1 MSPSQKSTDVQCGE
15 LDRLR
20 YVANIPYTS
29 TLTMSSSNGVLG
41 LDDLKSLSKRS
52 KHSYDQIPVKD
63 LRKFKNN
70 KGLIK
75 DTEEFLVLYKFH
87 GPPSDDFEVFSL
99 DDFNKVPYVRGKDIP
114 ADQCALAYLPI
125 KVILPAGVTP
135 TREIITFF
143 QENEYIQLLQAHLA
157 YHCILYFETTK
168 VGWCRAGDW
177 FCNICKMMSWA
188 KRTYCHHTNLHKDDT
203 PTVFVKKD
211 IAICMPEVETGLA
224 MGNRVFALSGS
235 YLGMEVLDG
244 KPGKGKAGAK
254 NKKQSQRNSRHGG
267 GSSRSSDSSTSTA
280 PAIVSPPEV
289 TQPQPQKPQL
299 SITTFMSQSPSLNS
313 ISNSTSKPSTTFERA
328 SNVGVIG
335 TRPRQKSDPA
345 SNIFNTPQVYKQS
358 VVKATPLKHS
368 ANLPNRSPA
377 FNYASVA
384 HYPQQLHSRD
394 LSRDLPKELSTDPPQ
409 LNATTYTSSNY
420 PFADLSKYSPISDYK
435 KHNGLFPSSSSNDGF
450 SGPMLGLSLSSPDS
464 SYLQQSSPESS
475 HLMLSTSSVES
486 SPIGREYQNNKIP
499 RSSINS
505 IDNYS
510 IRSELALNNFM
521 QALDRR
527 NDHYIKQ
534 TGVFY

>member
-20 YVANIPYTS
+20 
-29 TLTMSSSNGVLG
+29 NGVLG

-52 KHSYDQIPVKD
+52 KHSYGQIPVKD

-203 PTVFVKKD
+203 PMVFVKKD

-235 YLGMEVLDG
+235 YLGMEARQG
-244 KPGKGKAGAK
+244 PRTR
-254 NKKQSQRNSRHGG
+254 NKVN
-267 GSSRSSDSSTSTA
+267 
-280 PAIVSPPEV
+280 AIRAMVAALV
-289 TQPQPQKPQL
+289 VALIVALQPLQLLSALQK
-299 SITTFMSQSPSLNS
+299 
-313 ISNSTSKPSTTFERA
+313 
-328 SNVGVIG
+328 
-335 TRPRQKSDPA
+335 
-345 SNIFNTPQVYKQS
+345 
-358 VVKATPLKHS
+358 
-368 ANLPNRSPA
+368 
-377 FNYASVA
+377 
-384 HYPQQLHSRD
+384 LHSRNH
-394 LSRDLPKELSTDPPQ
+394 RN
-409 LNATTYTSSNY
+409 LN
-420 PFADLSKYSPISDYK
+420 
-435 KHNGLFPSSSSNDGF
+435 
-450 SGPMLGLSLSSPDS
+450 
-464 SYLQQSSPESS
+464 
-475 HLMLSTSSVES
+475 
-486 SPIGREYQNNKIP
+486 
-499 RSSINS
+499 
-505 IDNYS
+505 
-510 IRSELALNNFM
+510 
-521 QALDRR
+521 
-527 NDHYIKQ
+527 
-534 TGVFY
+534 